1 MAYNMFDDA
10 VYPITDEYNPLTSED
25 DEVIPE
31 QTTNPV
37 FTPTGLEEE
46 PSFEEPI
53 LSISDNMFEQQSA
66 SGDETYVE
74 DFTDN
79 QANIK
84 FANFASEAYI
94 SPNDRRMTLL
104 GYTYNRKYSNE
115 NLSTY
120 VDKPD
125 KKIVIA
131 IRGTV
136 PTNFRDLVSDIGI
149 ISADT
154 SFNATR
160 LSAHKKMID
169 EVLQKYPA
177 YKLILSGHSLGAYL
191 VEQLAETYPDAHGI
205 VFNPGT
211 SLSKTALSTPQSNV
225 IGYRTRGDPVS
236 SGYSSIPMKTLRST
250 NYVDTHSIS
259 NFLDRT
265 DNNILY

>member
-1 MAYNMFDDA
+1 MANMFDQ
-10 VYPITDEYNPLTSED
+10 VIPITDEYNLFD

-31 QTTNPV
+31 QNVNPV
-37 FTPTGLEEE
+37 FTPTGLENE
-46 PSFEEPI
+46 PSFDTPL
-53 LSISDNMFEQQSA
+53 LSMSDDMFEQQSP
-66 SGDETYVE
+66 SSDESYVE
-74 DFTDN
+74 DFTDD
-79 QANIK
+79 QMNIK
-84 FANFASEAYI
+84 FSNFASEAYVA
-94 SPNDRRMTLL
+94 PNDRRMTLL

-149 ISADT
+149 LSADK
-154 SFNATR
+154 SFNITR
-160 LSAHKKMID
+160 LSNHKKMID
-169 EVLQKYPA
+169 QIVQKYPG
-177 YKLILSGHSLGAYL
+177 YKLVLSGHSLGSYL
-191 VEQLAETYPDAHGI
+191 VEQLASDYPDAHGI

-236 SGYSSIPMKTLRST
+236 SGYSSIPMRTLKAKK
-250 NYVDTHSIS
+250 YDDTHSIT
-259 NFLDRT
+259 NFLDGT